1 MNILLTLQ
9 GCMSHCTDNLYN
21 YYETSLIRASDD
33 FYPKD
38 MASQTVHIVSCAF
51 NSIMLGEIGTPDW
64 DMVRYYS
71 LPLSNESNP

>member
-1 MNILLTLQ
+1 
-9 GCMSHCTDNLYN
+9 MSHCTDNLYN

-51 NSIMLGEIGTPDW
+51 NSIMLGEIATPDW
-64 DMVRYYS
+64 DMVSTRYCRNDEPDYLRVGHS
-71 LPLSNESNP
+71 